1 MSLSIRGR
9 VAPLPPPP
17 FVKRDAEPFLGVY
30 PWNAP
35 KKAIG
40 REKQLTREQFVQGQA
55 VLRDIHSLPHFL
67 SAIFLARHAYLLK
80 DKGLNEAN
88 KWLVLQFQR
97 RIWPRIN
104 IVNGKNAMDRDATLR
119 FYSEIDNYA
128 RLPNMDDRELRR
140 FSDRIAGQLMQNFD
154 DYCKNFIEEN
164 NGDNSGLIGDSVQA
178 EFYGR
183 IASMTREFKVV
194 PMHWRKFCKGK
205 LDADSALAG
214 ISRMT
219 NSEWWERQLKAQR
232 TRWREALLIAAGEVN
247 RNKHPYAS
255 KMAISDVQARR
266 LSNMEYLKG
275 CELEN
280 TETGERFDLID
291 KVMASISNPEIRRM
305 ELMSTIAGIEKYAA
319 SEKHV
324 GMFITITTP
333 SKYHPTRV
341 VGKEGAE
348 KVQFNHNWD
357 LEAFTPKDG
366 QRYLVNIWSKM
377 RTAFKDSHLS
387 VYGMRVVEPHHDGT
401 PHWHMMLFCER
412 KQRQQIIDIMRRY
425 ALKEDADERGAAKNR
440 FEAKHMN
447 KGGAAGY
454 IAKYIAKNID
464 GYALDGQV
472 DHDTGKPL
480 RDMAAA
486 VTSWASTWRIPQFK
500 PIGVPTMGAYRECR
514 ASCLRGISIAD
525 RFDEQVE
532 AVRAAA
538 DAGNFAAYIAA
549 QGGANVPRDGQ
560 AVRVA
565 RKTANEPNAYG
576 EEVQK
581 VFGIFSPRHGRAHV
595 FETRTTE
602 WRIVRKAVDLEPLTL
617 KSASGAPRSPVNN
630 CGEVQREP
638 EPDMQVATPEYVTAV
653 MNLIESGDVSW
664 NDADVAKTLRDV
676 IRGQSPRANHQEI
689 ARNRKK
695 SQNDAPSA
703 RLTPAERARIPQMR
717 LELAQLG
724 ITPERWE
731 LRALVRGATVVFGAL
746 SVSYPVLDEWRGWS
760 SWDVGA
766 PTHMG
771 LPESKSDSD
780 YI

>member
-1 MSLSIRGR
+1 MSIRGR
-9 VAPLPPPP
+9 IAPSPPPQ
-17 FVKRDAEPFLGVY
+17 FSTNDAEPFVGVY

-35 KKAIG
+35 KSAIG
-40 REKQLTREQFVQGQA
+40 KERPLTREQFAQGQA
-55 VLRDIHSLPHFL
+55 VLNNIHSLPHFL
-67 SAIFLARHAYLLK
+67 SAIFLQRHAYLLK
-80 DKGLNEAN
+80 EKGLHDAN

-97 RIWPRIN
+97 RIWPRIA
-104 IVNGKNAMDRDATLR
+104 IVNAKNSMNRDAVLR
-119 FYSEIDNYA
+119 FDAEFDNYA
-128 RLPNMDDRELRR
+128 RLPGMEDKELRR
-140 FSDRIAGQLMQNFD
+140 FADRIAGQLIQKYD
-154 DYCKNFIEEN
+154 RYCEELIAEN
-164 NGDNSGLIGDSVQA
+164 DGDNSGLFEDGVQA

-183 IASMTREFKVV
+183 IASMAREFKVT
-194 PMHWRKFCKGK
+194 PMHWRKYRKGS
-205 LDADSALAG
+205 LDGDSALAS
-214 ISRMT
+214 IQRMV
-219 NSEWWERQLKAQR
+219 NAEWWERQLKALR

-247 RNKHPYAS
+247 RNKYPYAS
-255 KMAISDVQARR
+255 KQAIRDVQARR
-266 LSNMEYLKG
+266 LANMEYLKG

-341 VGKEGAE
+341 VGKQGAE

-366 QRYLVNIWSKM
+366 QRYLVNIWSRM
-377 RTAFKDSHLS
+377 RTAFKDNGLS

-412 KQRQQIIDIMRRY
+412 RQRQDVIAIMRRY
-425 ALKEDADERGAAKNR
+425 AMKEDPDERGAAKNR
-440 FEAKHMN
+440 FDCKHLN
-447 KGGAAGY
+447 RGGAAGY

-464 GYALDGQV
+464 GYALDGQL

-486 VTSWASTWRIPQFK
+486 VTAWASTWRIPQFK

-525 RFDEQVE
+525 QFDEQVE

-538 DAGNFAAYIAA
+538 DGGDFAAYIAA
-549 QGGANVPRDGQ
+549 QGGANVPRDNQ
-560 AVRVA
+560 TVRVA
-565 RKTANEPNAYG
+565 RKTADEQNAYG
-576 EEVQK
+576 EDVQK
-581 VFGIFSPRHGRAHV
+581 VFGIFSPRHGSNHV

-638 EPDMQVATPEYVTAV
+638 DAVMQDTPPEYVTAV
-653 MNLIESGDVSW
+653 INLIESGALSW
-664 NDADVAKTLRDV
+664 DDADVAKTIRDA
-676 IRGQSPRANHQEI
+676 IKGRHGKAKRDDRIKPGDRLPKI
-689 ARNRKK
+689 
-695 SQNDAPSA
+695 APSA
-703 RLTPAERARIPQMR
+703 RLTPDERARMPKIR
-717 LELAQLG
+717 FELAQNG

-731 LRALVRGATVVFGAL
+731 LLALARGATVTYGGQKFT
-746 SVSYPVLDEWRGWS
+746 YPVADEWPGFSTNQHGR
-760 SWDVGA
+760 
-766 PTHMG
+766 
-771 LPESKSDSD
+771 
-780 YI
+780 